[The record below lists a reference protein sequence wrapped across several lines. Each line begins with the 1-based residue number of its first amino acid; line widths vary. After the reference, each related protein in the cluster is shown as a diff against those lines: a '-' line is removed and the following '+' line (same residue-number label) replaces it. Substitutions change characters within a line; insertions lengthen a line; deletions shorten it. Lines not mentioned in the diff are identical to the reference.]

1 MACLSESA
9 RRFLAISKNSMTTQN
24 TNHSYQTPS
33 MKLSG
38 LAVALAILASF
49 ATANI
54 EAAQQTVDLR
64 SISRFAVLA
73 GSGIT
78 SVPTSDIRGDVGVSP
93 SARSTI
99 AGLTPVEVTGS
110 IFAADDPGATAAMLT
125 AAKGDLTTAYNDAAG
140 RTLAPVLVPNADLG
154 GRTLAAGL
162 YKSTGT
168 LNITG
173 DLILD
178 GQGDAN
184 AVFIFQVA
192 STLNTA
198 PGSKVLLIGNA
209 TAANVFWQVGT
220 SASLA
225 TTTQFKGTIMA
236 DQSVSLAT
244 GARLDGRALARIGAV
259 TLDANRIISPG
270 LQMLPPWFGLTTRAA
285 NGNVTLTINNT
296 PGLALTLQTS
306 PNLIDWTTL
315 PTPVF
320 STTPAT
326 FVDTTA
332 TAGPKRFYRAF
343 YP

>member
-1 MACLSESA
+1 MFNAHVQ
-9 RRFLAISKNSMTTQN
+9 IMTTLIGNQP
-24 TNHSYQTPS
+24 HPS
-33 MKLSG
+33 PSPKLR
-38 LAVALAILASF
+38 AVAIAFSIVAGLSTVDA
-49 ATANI
+49 
-54 EAAQQTVDLR
+54 EAAQQTVNLR
-64 SISRFAVLA
+64 STSRFAALS

-110 IFAADDPGATAAMLT
+110 IFAADDGGATAVMLT
-125 AAKGDLTTAYNDAAG
+125 TAKGDLTTAYNDAAG

-154 GRTLAAGL
+154 GRTLAPGL

-168 LNITG
+168 LNVTG
-173 DLILD
+173 NLTLD

-198 PGSKVLLIGNA
+198 PGSKVILIGNA
-209 TAANVFWQVGT
+209 NAANVFWQVGT

-225 TTTQFKGTIMA
+225 TTTEFKGTIMA

-244 GARLDGRALARIGAV
+244 GATLDGRALARIGAV
-259 TLDANRIISPG
+259 TLDANRIVTPG
-270 LQMLPPWFGLTTRAA
+270 LQVLPPWFGPTTRAA
-285 NGNVTLTINNT
+285 NGHVSLTITNT

-306 PNLIDWTTL
+306 PNLTNWTTL

-320 STTPAT
+320 TVTPAS
-326 FVDTTA
+326 FIDTTA
-332 TAGPKRFYRAF
+332 TPEAKRFYRAF

>member
-1 MACLSESA
+1 M
-9 RRFLAISKNSMTTQN
+9 KTTQN
-24 TNHSYQTPS
+24 HSHQFPLL
-33 MKLSG
+33 KFK
-38 LAVALAILASF
+38 AFAIALAICAGLS
-49 ATANI
+49 ATNG

-64 SISRFAVLA
+64 STSRFAVLA

-110 IFAADDPGATAAMLT
+110 IFAADDGGATAVMLT

-154 GRTLAAGL
+154 GRTLAPGL

-173 DLILD
+173 DVTLD

-184 AVFIFQVA
+184 AVFIFQIA
-192 STLNTA
+192 STLTTA
-198 PGSKVLLIGNA
+198 PGSKVILIGGA
-209 TAANVFWQVGT
+209 TAGNIFWQVGT
-220 SASLA
+220 SAALA

-244 GARLDGRALARIGAV
+244 GATLDGRALARIGAV
-259 TLDANRIISPG
+259 TLDANRIVTPG
-270 LQMLPPWFGLTTRAA
+270 AQLLPPWFGPTSRAA
-285 NGNVTLTINNT
+285 NGNVSLTITNT

-306 PNLIDWTTL
+306 ANLVDWTTL
-315 PTPVF
+315 STPLFTV
-320 STTPAT
+320 SPAL

-332 TAGPKRFYRAF
+332 TAEMKRFYRAF

>member
-1 MACLSESA
+1 
-9 RRFLAISKNSMTTQN
+9 MTTRNQN
-24 TNHSYQTPS
+24 QSYQFQAINLRAVAIALTIFA
-33 MKLSG
+33 G
-38 LAVALAILASF
+38 LAAGDA
-49 ATANI
+49 
-54 EAAQQTVDLR
+54 EGAQETVNLR
-64 SISRFAVLA
+64 STSRFAVLA

-154 GRTLAAGL
+154 GRTLAPGL

-168 LNITG
+168 LNVTG
-173 DLILD
+173 NLTLD

-198 PGSKVLLIGNA
+198 PGSKVILIGNA
-209 TAANVFWQVGT
+209 TAGNIFWQVGT

-225 TTTQFKGTIMA
+225 TTTEFKGTIMA

-244 GARLDGRALARIGAV
+244 GATLDGRALARIGAV
-259 TLDANRIISPG
+259 TLDANRIVTPG
-270 LQMLPPWFGLTTRAA
+270 IQVLPPWFGVTTRAA
-285 NGNVTLTINNT
+285 NGHVTLTITNT

-306 PNLIDWTTL
+306 PNLTDWTTL

-320 STTPAT
+320 NVSPAS

-332 TAGPKRFYRAF
+332 TAEAKRFYRAF

>member
-1 MACLSESA
+1 MTTHKLQSTPQKNRTTAVILFA
-9 RRFLAISKNSMTTQN
+9 LAGFLANNAQGA
-24 TNHSYQTPS
+24 Q
-33 MKLSG
+33 
-38 LAVALAILASF
+38 
-49 ATANI
+49 ATVN
-54 EAAQQTVDLR
+54 LR
-64 SISRFAVLA
+64 STSRFAVLA

-110 IFAADDPGATAAMLT
+110 IFAADDPGATPAMLT

-154 GRTLAAGL
+154 GRTLAPGL

-173 DLILD
+173 DLTLD

-192 STLNTA
+192 SQLTTA
-198 PGSKVLLIGNA
+198 PGSKVILIGNA
-209 TAANVFWQVGT
+209 TAANIFWQVGT
-220 SASLA
+220 SAALA

-244 GARLDGRALARIGAV
+244 GATLDGRAMARIGAI
-259 TLDANRIISPG
+259 TLDANRIVAPG
-270 LQMLPPWFGLTTRAA
+270 LQVLPPWFGPITRSS
-285 NGNVTLTINNT
+285 NGNVSLIITNT

-306 PNLIDWTTL
+306 PNLTNWTTL

-320 STTPAT
+320 NVTPAG

-332 TAGPKRFYRAF
+332 TLEPKRFYRAF

>member
-1 MACLSESA
+1 
-9 RRFLAISKNSMTTQN
+9 MTTKEKQTHQN
-24 TNHSYQTPS
+24 S
-33 MKLSG
+33 
-38 LAVALAILASF
+38 LATRFIAIALF
-49 ATANI
+49 AGVSVQEI
-54 EAAQQTVDLR
+54 DGAQATVNLR
-64 SISRFAVLA
+64 STSRFAVLA

-99 AGLTPVEVTGS
+99 AGLTPVEVTGA
-110 IFAADDPGATAAMLT
+110 IFAADDPGATPAMLT

-154 GRTLAAGL
+154 GRTLAPGL

-173 DLILD
+173 DLTLD

-192 STLNTA
+192 SQLTTA
-198 PGSKVLLIGNA
+198 PGSKVILIGDA
-209 TAANVFWQVGT
+209 TAANIFWQVGT
-220 SASLA
+220 SAALA
-225 TTTQFKGTIMA
+225 TTTQFKGTILA

-244 GARLDGRALARIGAV
+244 GATLDGRAMARIGAV
-259 TLDANRIISPG
+259 TLDANRIITPG
-270 LQMLPPWFGLTTRAA
+270 LQVLPPWFGPTTRAA
-285 NGNVTLTINNT
+285 NGHVSLTIANT

-320 STTPAT
+320 NVTPAS

-332 TAGPKRFYRAF
+332 TAEGKRFYRAF